1 MQECFKTQ
9 HGLKIRLTS
18 AYFTDLFYDF
28 DTMCDLGLK
37 IEFRF
42 SYPAMLKWYFTII
55 LMCAMP
61 DVKLSIYFIVGIA
74 LFAFGIAISNI
85 YSGKAISFIMDTIGC
100 IYNILTLARP
110 LPYLVVIVL
119 GIFRSVPLTISFFI
133 LSAITSLLY
142 LLVDKFIILPATY
155 KKYGT
160 HFHDTEMCA
169 FIVLYSNSHT
179 SMSYQEFIKNY
190 CKYAI
195 NRKDQLRIVFA
206 LSPTRGYY
214 VDTIV
219 RTKDNAELIDKW
231 TDNKCL
237 YMVEMYKGGILETFY
252 VSKEVFYRMK
262 NSIETE
268 EKLKEKTDVSKQEVR
283 QEIIDAEYSSVNKSM
298 MESGLRC
305 DAAAD
310 FAMESTWVYV
320 DNEDKSS

>member
-1 MQECFKTQ
+1 MNECFKTQ

-18 AYFTDLFYDF
+18 AYFTDSFYDF

-37 IEFRF
+37 IESRF

-55 LMCAMP
+55 LMCIMP

-85 YSGKAISFIMDTIGC
+85 YLGKAISFIMDTIGC
-100 IYNILTLARP
+100 IYNILTLVRP
-110 LPYLVVIVL
+110 LPSLVVIVL

-133 LSAITSLLY
+133 LSAITSLLSF
-142 LLVDKFIILPATY
+142 LVDKFILFPVTY

-179 SMSYQEFIKNY
+179 SMSYREFIKDY

-195 NRKDQLRIVFA
+195 NRKDQLRTVFA

-219 RTKDNAELIDKW
+219 RTKDNAEVIDKW
-231 TDNKCL
+231 TDNGCL
-237 YMVEMYKGGILETFY
+237 YMVEMYKNGVPETYY
-252 VSKEVFYRMK
+252 VSREMFNRMK
-262 NSIETE
+262 SGIETGE
-268 EKLKEKTDVSKQEVR
+268 ELKEKTD
-283 QEIIDAEYSSVNKSM
+283 
-298 MESGLRC
+298 
-305 DAAAD
+305 
-310 FAMESTWVYV
+310 
-320 DNEDKSS
+320 

>member
-1 MQECFKTQ
+1 MNECFKTQ

-18 AYFTDLFYDF
+18 AYFTDSFYDF

-37 IEFRF
+37 IESRF

-55 LMCAMP
+55 LMCVMP

-74 LFAFGIAISNI
+74 LFAFGIVISNI
-85 YSGKAISFIMDTIGC
+85 YLGKVISFIMDTIGC
-100 IYNILTLARP
+100 IYNILTLVRP
-110 LPYLVVIVL
+110 LPSLVVIVL

-133 LSAITSLLY
+133 LSAITSLLSF
-142 LLVDKFIILPATY
+142 LVDKFIIFPVTY

-179 SMSYQEFIKNY
+179 SMPYREFIKDY

-195 NRKDQLRIVFA
+195 NRKDQLRTVFA

-219 RTKDNAELIDKW
+219 RTKDNAEVIDKW
-231 TDNKCL
+231 TDNGCL
-237 YMVEMYKGGILETFY
+237 YMVEMYKNGVPETYY
-252 VSKEVFYRMK
+252 VSREVFNRMK
-262 NSIETE
+262 SGIETGE
-268 EKLKEKTDVSKQEVR
+268 ELKEKTDVSE
-283 QEIIDAEYSSVNKSM
+283 
-298 MESGLRC
+298 
-305 DAAAD
+305 
-310 FAMESTWVYV
+310 
-320 DNEDKSS
+320 